1 MGDLG
6 RGALLEGDVGV
17 EADLQ
22 QCGAEAPFVGRRVEI
37 PHVLNTLRGDPW
49 DPIHAFWG
57 GGGGRGHSVVG
68 AERGS
73 RWEGVPAGEHT
84 CS

>member
-37 PHVLNTLRGDPW
+37 PHVLNALRGDPW

-57 GGGGRGHSVVG
+57 GGGEGGTVWWVWRGGPGRK
-68 AERGS
+68 GS
-73 RWEGVPAGEHT
+73 Q
-84 CS
+84 